1 MTNVTSIW
9 DKNNKMNK
17 VLGKISQYNESCTW
31 QSYIQNLSKW
41 RISLSNLIKIKKTVP
56 TPTQYSA
63 WSASLSWYD
72 KRRKKMI
79 QIKKKILEY
88 LYLQMMRFFTQK
100 TVKSVQKIPRTI
112 NTFIKMV
119 EYKIKIQKLV
129 AFLYNN
135 GNTE

>member
-1 MTNVTSIW
+1 
-9 DKNNKMNK
+9 MNK
-17 VLGKISQYNESCTW
+17 VLGKISQYNKSCTW
-31 QSYIQNLSKW
+31 QTYIQNLSKW

-63 WSASLSWYD
+63 WSASLSGMT
-72 KRRKKMI
+72 REGKKMI

-88 LYLQMMRFFTQK
+88 LYLQMMWFFTQK

>member
-1 MTNVTSIW
+1 
-9 DKNNKMNK
+9 
-17 VLGKISQYNESCTW
+17 
-31 QSYIQNLSKW
+31 
-41 RISLSNLIKIKKTVP
+41 
-56 TPTQYSA
+56 
-63 WSASLSWYD
+63 
-72 KRRKKMI
+72 MI